1 MTAGASVLV
10 LTYYDVGYLSLILSS
25 LVLTGCVSIASNS
38 FLAKSAKGEAHD
50 SHQLART
57 NLEG

>member
-25 LVLTGCVSIASNS
+25 LVLTGCVSIASDS

-50 SHQLART
+50 S